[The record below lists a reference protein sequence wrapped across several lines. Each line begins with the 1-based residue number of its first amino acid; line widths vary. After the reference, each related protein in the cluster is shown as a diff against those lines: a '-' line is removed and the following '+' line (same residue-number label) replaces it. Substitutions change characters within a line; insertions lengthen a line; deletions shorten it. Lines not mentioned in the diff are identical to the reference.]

1 MEHRQHR
8 VYGLAA
14 LLQPGHHARPCAALA
29 CRLAWVSMAP
39 LGSPVVPDVYWRTAR
54 SRAAGRGCF
63 FLSPPASRSCRHG
76 STGRTA
82 GAGRPFSS
90 PLPTVKAA
98 RALRAAGTRGGTT
111 DQLSELT
118 VAGAGAEEL
127 KGGLGT
133 VAAHG
138 LVHEVHQRT
147 LRQDQI
153 RRNTRPVGIRPWE
166 LTPWLPRLRC
176 RAPSRRR
183 ATSAWSYASSVLAA
197 GICRS

>member
-1 MEHRQHR
+1 
-8 VYGLAA
+8 
-14 LLQPGHHARPCAALA
+14 
-29 CRLAWVSMAP
+29 
-39 LGSPVVPDVYWRTAR
+39 VYWRTAR
-54 SRAAGRGCF
+54 SRAAGRGRF

-90 PLPTVKAA
+90 PRPTVKAA

-153 RRNTRPVGIRPWE
+153 RRNTRPVGIRPWA

-176 RAPSRRR
+176 RALPSPAVGRLPRGLMHHQSLPPESAGVSEPTCARTYER
-183 ATSAWSYASSVLAA
+183 AF
-197 GICRS
+197 